1 MTLHYSSLQNSV
13 YIGGRYAYES
23 NWYLCIFDIDSTTGE
38 MYVTLQAELSGYF
51 TNLQIQTMSEDSS
64 LIGGCVGMYTSSSI
78 AYIGTV
84 VY

>member
-38 MYVTLQAELSGYF
+38 IYASLMTELSGDLA
-51 TNLQIQTMSEDSS
+51 NL
-64 LIGGCVGMYTSSSI
+64 
-78 AYIGTV
+78 
-84 VY
+84 